1 MLNWDIIPF
10 KGVGKFKLYSSVEDV
25 KKILD
30 DEKFSYS
37 EEIQRH
43 ETWTIPEPWILISI
57 KDTINFW
64 FAKNK
69 LFEIWVEK
77 KFNGKL
83 RDGRH
88 VGMSMKEACKI
99 DSELKF
105 DDWEENWESS
115 DGYWIEDE
123 MDTKQVIKIA
133 VFIKEVL
140 DYDLFE
146 KYEWC

>member
-43 ETWTIPEPWILISI
+43 ETWTIPESWILISV

-69 LFEIWVEK
+69 LFEIWVEE

-83 RDGRH
+83 PNGIQ
-88 VGMSMKEACKI
+88 VGMSMKEVCKI

-123 MDTKQVIKIA
+123 IDTKQVIKIA

-140 DYDLFE
+140 DYELFE

>member
-43 ETWTIPEPWILISI
+43 ETWTIPEPWILISV

-64 FAKNK
+64 TNK
-69 LFEIWVEK
+69 FLTFPNCIILF
-77 KFNGKL
+77 
-83 RDGRH
+83 
-88 VGMSMKEACKI
+88 
-99 DSELKF
+99 
-105 DDWEENWESS
+105 
-115 DGYWIEDE
+115 
-123 MDTKQVIKIA
+123 
-133 VFIKEVL
+133 
-140 DYDLFE
+140 LFQ
-146 KYEWC
+146 YFTVSISGNLQ